1 MASSNSQSGNILIYI
16 LGAIFLMGL
25 LVLALKGSSS
35 PGSGIDEEN
44 LLIRVSEVQNYGNE
58 LERAVRYV
66 IANGYSESDIR
77 FAHPDAAAGY
87 GTITDDPQRQ
97 VFSREGGGAQY
108 REPPNGIQVTA
119 TDWIFTARNV
129 VLGVGTSGADDSNV
143 DLVALLMNVTEGFCN
158 IINDKN
164 DIVSPNK
171 TPPQDH
177 SNVHF
182 SALFDGSYTRVNYI
196 AESAG
201 TAFVHKQEGC
211 FEGGNIPAAGTYH
224 YYRVLLAR

>member
-1 MASSNSQSGNILIYI
+1 MTSSNSQSGNILIYI

-35 PGSGIDEEN
+35 PGSGIDEES

-66 IANGYSESDIR
+66 IANGYSQSDVR

-87 GTITDDPQRQ
+87 GVITDDPERQ
-97 VFSREGGGAQY
+97 VFAREGGAAQY

-119 TDWIFTARNV
+119 TPWIFNGRNV
-129 VLGVGTSGADDSNV
+129 VNGVGTTGTTNTNV
-143 DLVALLMNVTEGFCN
+143 DLVALLMNVTKNFCVA
-158 IINDKN
+158 INEKN
-164 DIVSPNK
+164 DIPN
-171 TPPQDH
+171 TAGDPPRDQTDVEYTTLFTGAY
-177 SNVHF
+177 SRVHH
-182 SALFDGSYTRVNYI
+182 I
-196 AESAG
+196 AQSSG
-201 TAFVHKQEGC
+201 TDMFGHTEGC
-211 FEGGNIPAAGTYH
+211 FEGGGDPANGTYH